1 MKTIILYH
9 GSISTNNFNTF
20 RLSKHGYLG
29 QGVYFTDTKEIA
41 KKYALK
47 YGYGQIIKAS
57 ININE
62 NEILK
67 ICSSDSVNSILEF
80 IYPNKNVYKQR
91 KEKQSNESYLI
102 EKRDINKLVRQGIKL
117 IEWKLPLSDDTEYL
131 ILDKNDIKILDREIV
146 SNI

>member
-1 MKTIILYH
+1 MVLFQQITLKRLDHLNMVIWVKVYIL
-9 GSISTNNFNTF
+9 
-20 RLSKHGYLG
+20 L
-29 QGVYFTDTKEIA
+29 IA

-57 ININE
+57 INFEE

-67 ICSSDSVNSILEF
+67 ICSSDSVNSVLEF

-91 KEKQSNESYLI
+91 KEKQANESYII
-102 EKRDINKLVRQGIKL
+102 EKRDIKKLIKKGIKI
-117 IEWKLPLSDDTEYL
+117 IEWKLPLSDDKEYL
-131 ILDKNDIKILDREIV
+131 ILDKNDINIINREIV

>member
-1 MKTIILYH
+1 MKNIILYH
-9 GSISTNNFNTF
+9 GSISTNNFKTF

-57 ININE
+57 INFEE

-67 ICSSDSVNSILEF
+67 ICSSDSVNSVLEF

-91 KEKQSNESYLI
+91 KEKQSNESYII
-102 EKRDINKLVRQGIKL
+102 EKRDINKLIKKGIKI
-117 IEWKLPLSDDTEYL
+117 IEWKLPLSDDIEYL
-131 ILDKNDIKILDREIV
+131 ILDKHDINIINREIV